1 MTSPPLVR
9 RLAALALTAGILL
22 AGTTTIPTTTAAAR
36 ADDTA
41 GASIAATAIDD
52 VQSFWASTMPDVY
65 GRSYEPIP
73 DDHLFPYSSDDP
85 PPACGGRGATPYEQV
100 AGNAFYCPVDDFV
113 AWDVEQLVP
122 QLEERF
128 GDFAVA
134 LVLAHEWGHVVQART
149 GSTIRATIYLEN
161 QADCFAGAWARHVES
176 GSSRLLSADAA
187 DLDTA
192 LGGYL
197 AFRDPPGVD
206 PAQDGAHGNGFDR
219 VSAFQDGFEEGADQC
234 ATYENDPPPVTES
247 PYTSYEDQA
256 NGGDVPLADTVDLVH
271 TDLDDYWAE
280 HLDGSSPVK
289 ALITTRSSASCD
301 GGSDGGVLV
310 AGVEYCPANQRVTY
324 DPDVLSRVYDSTGD
338 FGAGMVL
345 AAEWSAGA
353 QDALGFPIEGRAG
366 RLLADCLTGTWAGDL
381 ANGTRARDSRGS
393 GGSQLSLSPDD
404 LDEGIATFV
413 GLGGNRDER
422 GSAFSR
428 VAAFRKGFF
437 QGIDAC
443 TAARG

>member
-22 AGTTTIPTTTAAAR
+22 AGTTIPTTTAVAR
-36 ADDTA
+36 ANDTA
-41 GASIAATAIDD
+41 GTSIAATAIDD

-73 DDHLFPYSSDDP
+73 DDRLFPYSSDDP

-122 QLEERF
+122 QLEHRF

-149 GSTIRATIYLEN
+149 DSTINATIYLEN

-176 GSSRLLSADAA
+176 GRSRLLSADAA

-206 PAQDGAHGNGFDR
+206 PA
-219 VSAFQDGFEEGADQC
+219 
-234 ATYENDPPPVTES
+234 
-247 PYTSYEDQA
+247 
-256 NGGDVPLADTVDLVH
+256 
-271 TDLDDYWAE
+271 
-280 HLDGSSPVK
+280 
-289 ALITTRSSASCD
+289 
-301 GGSDGGVLV
+301 
-310 AGVEYCPANQRVTY
+310 AGRRARQRVR
-324 DPDVLSRVYDSTGD
+324 PGERV
-338 FGAGMVL
+338 
-345 AAEWSAGA
+345 
-353 QDALGFPIEGRAG
+353 PG
-366 RLLADCLTGTWAGDL
+366 RLRGRGRSVRDVRERSAPGDGEPATPATRTRRTVVTFRSRTRWISCTPTSTTTGRSTSMG
-381 ANGTRARDSRGS
+381 
-393 GGSQLSLSPDD
+393 PHP
-404 LDEGIATFV
+404 
-413 GLGGNRDER
+413 
-422 GSAFSR
+422 
-428 VAAFRKGFF
+428 
-437 QGIDAC
+437 
-443 TAARG
+443 